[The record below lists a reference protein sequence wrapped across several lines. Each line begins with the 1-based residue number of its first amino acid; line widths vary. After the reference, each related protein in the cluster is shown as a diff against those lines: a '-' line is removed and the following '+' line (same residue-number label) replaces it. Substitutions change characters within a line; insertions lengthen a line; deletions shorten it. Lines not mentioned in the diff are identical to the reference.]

1 MLMPT
6 LETDRLLVRPFT
18 LDDLDALHQILDIEL
33 SEADVG
39 DVGPRQYAERREWLQ
54 WTVLSYGEL
63 AKLYQPPYGDRAVV
77 LKDTNL
83 LIGACGYAPAL
94 NAFGQLPSYGLDP
107 QATGLASPEFGLYY
121 AISPAQQQRGYAAE
135 AAQALVDYAFGE
147 LRLRRVVATTAYDNA
162 ASIGVMQ
169 RLGMRIERNP
179 YPDPP
184 WLQVVG
190 ILDHPALGAAEA

>member
-6 LETDRLLVRPFT
+6 LETARLLVRPFT
-18 LDDLDALHQILDIEL
+18 LDDLDALHRILDIEL

-39 DVGPRQYAERREWLQ
+39 DGGPRQYAERREWLQ

-94 NAFGQLPSYGLDP
+94 NAFGQLPSYGLDST
-107 QATGLASPEFGLYY
+107 ATGLASPEFGLYY
-121 AISPAQQQRGYAAE
+121 AISPAQQRRRYAAE

-147 LRLRRVVATTAYDNA
+147 LRLRRIVATTSYDNVG
-162 ASIGVMQ
+162 SMGVMR